1 MYCYEINFFIY
12 NASKTQ
18 KIYLCSMS
26 VYKKT
31 INGLPLA
38 MESKELAPGVNI
50 FMVSIQGDPIQFP
63 MVYKKEYGGWYFVDK
78 MTLLEFTEIEKE
90 ISAAIEQAQTTI

>member
-1 MYCYEINFFIY
+1 MN
-12 NASKTQ
+12 NANRTQ
-18 KIYLCSMS
+18 TIYLCRMA

-50 FMVSIQGDPIQFP
+50 FMISIQGDPVQFP
-63 MVYKKEYGGWYFVDK
+63 MVYKKEFGGWFFVDK
-78 MTLLEFTEIEKE
+78 MTLLEFKDIEKE
-90 ISAAIEQAQTTI
+90 ISEAIEQAEAGI